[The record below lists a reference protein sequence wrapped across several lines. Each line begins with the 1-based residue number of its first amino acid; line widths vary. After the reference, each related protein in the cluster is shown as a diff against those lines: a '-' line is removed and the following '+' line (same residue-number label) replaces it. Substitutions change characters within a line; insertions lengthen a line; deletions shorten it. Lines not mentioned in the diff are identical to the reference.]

1 MQRHLSTASTAS
13 ASSPSAAAPT
23 PSPPAYHL
31 LHYRYVDNMLER
43 RTPVRPLH
51 LAHAAPYVQRGQ
63 LLLGGACPPAI
74 KQALLVFRGLDRA
87 GVGEFARKDPY
98 VTNGLVEE
106 WSVQD
111 WAVVL
116 GSAM

>member
-1 MQRHLSTASTAS
+1 MQRHLSTAST
-13 ASSPSAAAPT
+13 SSTSPPSAPAPA
-23 PSPPAYHL
+23 PSPAYHL

-51 LAHAAPYVQRGQ
+51 LAHATPYVQRGQ
-63 LLLGGACPPAI
+63 LLLGGACPPEI

-87 GVGEFARKDPY
+87 GVEEFAQKDPY

-106 WSVQD
+106 WRVQD
-111 WAVVL
+111 WTVVL